1 MAASDL
7 TTVAFI
13 FKRDYST
20 RQTQDIAERDHP
32 LFNSITKE
40 DGFVGDAHFYGLKYQ
55 NGQGV
60 SGTFAN
66 AQANA
71 KAMSGKQWQASRK
84 AKYGVGTL
92 KGEAMAASRTNKGA
106 FLRLVHTETDGVLK
120 EMGDSF
126 AFDLY
131 RDGNG
136 IRGRRASASTNVIT
150 LTDAADARNFKVNM
164 TIGAS
169 SNSNGSSPRTGTTY
183 VTAVN
188 LKNGTITLNSAAAIA
203 SFADND
209 YLFRDGDPAT
219 CMEGLASCTPLTAPV
234 LGSDSFRG
242 IDRGSYPELLAGAR
256 IDDTSTS
263 IEENIGLLGVQI
275 GASGQMTREAYAN
288 PIKVFQISRRL
299 NAKVMYQDAGGTA
312 KWGFQYI
319 VIETPAG
326 VIKVVSDPDCPN
338 DRFYLVNP
346 ESHLLKHLDPLPHII
361 EDDGRPSLRAASA
374 DDIEFRARGWVN
386 YIQDRPGDFGVGSC

>member
-13 FKRDYST
+13 LKRDYSNKT
-20 RQTQDIAERDHP
+20 TPDIAERDHP
-32 LFNSITKE
+32 LFASIRKE
-40 DGFVGDAHFYGLKYQ
+40 DGFVGEAYFYSLKYQ

-66 AQANA
+66 AQSNA
-71 KAMSGKQWQASRK
+71 KAMSGKQLQASRK
-84 AKYGVGTL
+84 AKYGVYTL
-92 KGEAMAASRTNKGA
+92 KGEAMAATRNDKGS
-106 FLRLVHTETDGVLK
+106 FMRLVTSEVDGVLK

-136 IRGRRASASTNVIT
+136 IRGRRSSISGNIVT
-150 LTDAADARNFKVNM
+150 LTDANDARNFKINM
-164 TIGAS
+164 TVGADDTS
-169 SNSNGSSPRTGTTY
+169 TGLSPRTGTTY
-183 VTAVN
+183 VTAVD
-188 LKNGTITLNSAAAIA
+188 LKNGKITLNNAASIA

-209 YLFRDGDPAT
+209 YLFRDGDPGT
-219 CMEGLASCTPLTAPV
+219 CMEGLALCTPLTAPV
-234 LGSDSFRG
+234 LSSDSFRG

-256 IDDTSTS
+256 VDDTATS
-263 IEENIGLLGVQI
+263 IEENIGLLAVQI
-275 GASGQMTREAYAN
+275 GASGQMTRQAYAN
-288 PIKVFQISRRL
+288 PVKVFQIARRM
-299 NAKVMYQDAGGTA
+299 NAKVQYRDAGGLV

-319 VIETPAG
+319 TIETPAG
-326 VIKVVSDPDCPN
+326 VIEVVSDPDCPV

-346 ESHLLKHLDPLPHII
+346 ESHYLRHLDGLPHII
-361 EDDGRPSLRAASA
+361 EDDGRPTLRAAAA
-374 DDIEFRARGWVN
+374 DDIEGRARGWVN

>member
-13 FKRDYST
+13 LKRDYST
-20 RQTQDIAERDHP
+20 RTVADMAMRDHP

-40 DGFVGDAHFYGLKYQ
+40 GGFEGDSHFYSMKYQ

-71 KAMSGKQWQASRK
+71 KAMVGKQLQAYRRP
-84 AKYGVGTL
+84 KYGVYTL
-92 KGEAMAASRTNKGA
+92 KGELMAATRSNKGS
-106 FLRLVHTETDGVLK
+106 FMRVVNKEVDGVIK

-136 IRGRRASASTNVIT
+136 IRGRRASLSGNVVT
-150 LTDAADARNFKVNM
+150 LTVADDARNFKIGM
-164 TIGAS
+164 TV
-169 SNSNGSSPRTGTTY
+169 GSDNTSTGLSPNTGTTT

-188 LKNGTITLNSAAAIA
+188 LKAGTITLNSAAALI

-209 YLFRDGDPAT
+209 YLFRDGDPGT
-219 CMEGLASCTPLTAPV
+219 CMEGLSLCTPLVAPV
-234 LGSDSFRG
+234 LTVDSFRG
-242 IDRGSYPELLAGAR
+242 IDRGSYPELLAGSR
-256 IDDTSTS
+256 VDDTSTS

-275 GASGQMTREAYAN
+275 GAAGQMTREAYLN
-288 PIKVFQISRRL
+288 PIRMFQVARRL
-299 NAKVMYQDAGGTA
+299 NAKVEYSKAGGSVE
-312 KWGFQYI
+312 WGFQYI
-319 VIETPAG
+319 TIVTPAG
-326 VIKVVSDPDCPN
+326 TVKLISDPDCPTN
-338 DRFYLVNP
+338 LFYLVNP
-346 ESHLLKHLDPLPHII
+346 ESHYLKTLDALPHII
-361 EDDGRPSLRAASA
+361 EDDGRPTLRAANA
-374 DDIEFRARGWVN
+374 DDIEGRARGWVN
-386 YIQDRPGDFGVGSC
+386 YFQDSPGDFGVGSC